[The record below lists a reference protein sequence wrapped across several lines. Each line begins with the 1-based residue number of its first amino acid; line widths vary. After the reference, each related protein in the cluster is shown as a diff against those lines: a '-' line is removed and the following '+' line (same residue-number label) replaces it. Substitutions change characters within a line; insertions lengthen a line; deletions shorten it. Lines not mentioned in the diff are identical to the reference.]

1 VRLFPVLCGV
11 GLIVGLYIHLRR
23 RASPLGV
30 LCAVSLLAIQADLV
44 SLSRLATPEI
54 VSMLG
59 GLLTWIVIDAARGRR
74 FALFGA
80 GCVLAG
86 ALAFKLTSY
95 YLIPAFALV
104 VFWQRKGEG
113 MKTRLVDTASLL
125 TGLAVPG
132 LVVLIA
138 IASRL
143 QPIDE
148 LMTQI
153 MVLAQFLER
162 STFYTMAA
170 RPFEA
175 RGAPVMNS
183 AMLTVWLGLIALMA
197 AWTKSVP
204 AEPKGTQRRLE
215 ASLIFAGTWI
225 FVMENQSYFPE
236 RYMVHV
242 LVPLSLVAAFA
253 LSRLETIGLVDLTSA
268 FASLHGLRKAVAVSI
283 LSGPAIVVTA
293 PIVAVGLAVLG
304 APTERLTTKLLA
316 LVLASPPILAAVNR
330 CWGQPRAMGVIIA
343 FPLVT
348 TLGWLMTWAWSEIG
362 IAFWPDEAFVKH
374 GLLWS
379 VGLGVAF
386 AVTWACVGAAMRS
399 SWEPFKVGGVAAS
412 LAWACA
418 WLGLLLPGFINPQYH
433 LRAASQDLA
442 RRLPN
447 DAEIHQFRAGGLF
460 LGNSLDSS
468 RVDFDTLAT
477 DLPEYVVIHIPLEY
491 DLRVLDERYDLIASY
506 NLPVSSH
513 YEWFKEIPATHVC
526 GPVRGYCVVVYAR
539 R

>member
-1 VRLFPVLCGV
+1 
-11 GLIVGLYIHLRR
+11 
-23 RASPLGV
+23 
-30 LCAVSLLAIQADLV
+30 
-44 SLSRLATPEI
+44 
-54 VSMLG
+54 
-59 GLLTWIVIDAARGRR
+59 
-74 FALFGA
+74 
-80 GCVLAG
+80 
-86 ALAFKLTSY
+86 
-95 YLIPAFALV
+95 
-104 VFWQRKGEG
+104 
-113 MKTRLVDTASLL
+113 
-125 TGLAVPG
+125 
-132 LVVLIA
+132 
-138 IASRL
+138 
-143 QPIDE
+143 
-148 LMTQI
+148 
-153 MVLAQFLER
+153 
-162 STFYTMAA
+162 
-170 RPFEA
+170 
-175 RGAPVMNS
+175 
-183 AMLTVWLGLIALMA
+183 
-197 AWTKSVP
+197 
-204 AEPKGTQRRLE
+204 
-215 ASLIFAGTWI
+215 
-225 FVMENQSYFPE
+225 
-236 RYMVHV
+236 
-242 LVPLSLVAAFA
+242 
-253 LSRLETIGLVDLTSA
+253 
-268 FASLHGLRKAVAVSI
+268 
-283 LSGPAIVVTA
+283 
-293 PIVAVGLAVLG
+293 
-304 APTERLTTKLLA
+304 
-316 LVLASPPILAAVNR
+316 
-330 CWGQPRAMGVIIA
+330 MGVSIA

-386 AVTWACVGAAMRS
+386 AVTWACVGAAMRR